1 MAISYTAAVRNNFA
15 DSVLADLGN
24 AGLIRIYDG
33 TPPANVDAA
42 LSGNNTLATATLPTP
57 SGVVTTHTLDLDLDP
72 DVEVTAAATG
82 TASFFRILTSG
93 GTAIAQGT
101 CGTSGTDM
109 ILTSTSITSGQTVRF
124 TLASLSF
131 PNP

>member
-1 MAISYTAAVRNNFA
+1 MAISYTDAVRNNFA

-24 AGLIRIYDG
+24 AGLIRIYSG
-33 TPPANVDAA
+33 SVPASAEAA
-42 LSGNNTLATATLPTP
+42 LGGATTLATATLPTP
-57 SGVVTTHTLDLDLDP
+57 SGTVSGDVLTLDLDP
-72 DVEVTAAATG
+72 DVEVAAVATG